1 MRAIHLKDVHIPR
14 SQNLFA
20 FFVGEALW
28 ATIALFFLLVS
39 WAVSGLENIQDL
51 GGTAMLIVLLLGVAI
66 GVAFAALTRPRD

>member
-1 MRAIHLKDVHIPR
+1 MRAIHLKDIHVPK

-39 WAVSGLENIQDL
+39 WAVSGMQNIQDL
-51 GGTAMLIVLLLGVAI
+51 GGTYTLVVLLLGIAI
-66 GVAFAALTRPRD
+66 GVAFAVLTRPRD